1 MSPEQFREA
10 LTQEQ
15 KWALREVYSRG
26 LNDEE
31 SFHTFIGR
39 ATFELGGY
47 GAVMVPWAGMWLGIE
62 KDGHTHS

>member
-1 MSPEQFREA
+1 MTPEQFKE

-15 KWALREVYSRG
+15 RLALREVYSRG
-26 LNDEE
+26 VNDEE
-31 SFHTFIGR
+31 SFNTFLSR